1 VARVAAR
8 SQASTARVFSGRA
21 TVDDESRDRD
31 ERSQALIDAAVATLP
46 VSFSTFDRELR
57 LTSVVGSRE
66 QAGMPLAT
74 YLGKPITE
82 IISDGAAIQALRDAL
97 AGAESTAC
105 SELNGQTY
113 RALIVPMRDHG
124 GDIIGVMSVQRNIT
138 AEMEVEADGH
148 RAAEVRLFAAQHD
161 ALTGLLGRSGLVE
174 SLNRIAFAGR
184 RAGALLLFDIDD
196 FNLINDSLGHTIG
209 DAVLLEVAS
218 RLFHAFAGQVVARY
232 GGDEFAVVVPS
243 VASRADAVA
252 AAQRVSDV
260 FDADITIFGHAI
272 RVRVSL
278 GVAVEATAD
287 SSTLIRNADS
297 ALAHAKLAGSGE
309 FRVYDAAMRREVRD
323 RISIE
328 AGLRTAL
335 DSARLHLAY
344 QPIVNLDD
352 RSIVGAEALLRWTD
366 PKRGPI
372 PPSEFIPVA
381 EQSGLIVPIGQ
392 WVMNAACETM
402 QSVHSAHDLYIA
414 VNVSARQLVEDGF
427 ATWVEEV
434 LGRTGLPAHALTV
447 EVTESALMDDVD
459 QVRAAFDRLRSLGV
473 KVSID
478 DFGTGYSSLA
488 RLQSLP
494 VDIIKLDRAFVTD
507 LDSRPEARAMAAAIL
522 HVSTAIGAEM
532 VAEGVETEREAS
544 TLLDLGYTVGQG
556 FLFAKPMPIGALNAR
571 LEAAV

>member
-8 SQASTARVFSGRA
+8 SQASTARVFTGRA
-21 TVDDESRDRD
+21 TVDDDSRDRD

-66 QAGMPLAT
+66 QAGMSPAA
-74 YLGKPITE
+74 YVGKPITE

-97 AGAESTAC
+97 AGAESTSC

-113 RALIVPMRDHG
+113 RALIVPMRDHD

-138 AEMEVEADGH
+138 AEVTVEADRH

-174 SLNRIAFAGR
+174 SLDTIARAGR

-243 VASRADAVA
+243 VTSRADAVA

-260 FDADITIFGHAI
+260 FDADVAIFGHAI

-278 GVAVEATAD
+278 GVAVEAPAD

-344 QPIVNLDD
+344 QPIVNLGD

-372 PPSEFIPVA
+372 PPSAFIPVA

-402 QSVHSAHDLYIA
+402 QSVHSAHGLYVA

-447 EVTESALMDDVD
+447 EVTESALLDDVD

-507 LDSRPEARAMAAAIL
+507 IDTRAEARAMAAAIL
-522 HVSTAIGAEM
+522 HVSRAIGAEM

-544 TLLDLGYTVGQG
+544 TLLDLGYTTAQG
-556 FLFAKPMPIGALNAR
+556 FLFAKPMPIGALHAR
-571 LEAAV
+571 LEAAG